1 MEDKEITTLHPY
13 LNRNKNRYPNV
24 RDENIPES
32 IQRKLIPGD
41 GISIDGNN
49 VISATTKEVDA
60 YTKDESDAKYATKT
74 EYDDLNKATPTD
86 IGIKD
91 NKLGLLHDS
100 LWLTN
105 QGAINLENF
114 EYDEATNTLKPK
126 GGGESITVCKG
137 SVDIDTLGVTI
148 DLETFKHTL
157 LYGGLLY
164 ITDAD
169 DYTIACNTISAT
181 SLYETSTQCYIYL
194 GDYKISPTQ
203 HDLGD
208 FTYRLNITDMNNIK
222 LEYIPISNSDGTKTI
237 RVAKLP
243 NENTPII
250 NVDLSSL
257 TAEDTGVILT
267 DGTNHIYLHR
277 FDDYLYGSS
286 NLVVINNSLT
296 LVSYGTFYDG
306 GSNPTWGVQ
315 YSQLIILN
323 LIIPKQATLFG
334 NHTILVPSNSSD
346 NNIDLYNHNI
356 VITSADK
363 KSVIYMTI
371 TSSSNLIV
379 DSITDL
385 NTLLKTQSR
394 NIMVTGIRTLDGAS
408 LPIISIDWNGAF
420 VGSNYTWVDP
430 INEEDNE
437 SLTTAFGSG
446 TITDVVTTI

>member
-24 RDENIPES
+24 KDENIPES

-49 VISATTKEVDA
+49 VISATAKEVDA

-74 EYDDLNKATPTD
+74 EYDDLSKATPTD

-114 EYDEATNTLKPK
+114 DYDEATNTLKPN
-126 GGGESITVCKG
+126 GGGEGSSVGVIELTDEQLNTIYDNYTITFTSAQETVVKKDDVGSILITHQGISLFKMSLTTLYSDPTSSPIYSLTAFVNNDGLTDIVAISISDFTTPTKVSFASIPTKYLSNVGIGLNNEPSNCLVF
-137 SVDIDTLGVTI
+137 SVTN
-148 DLETFKHTL
+148 
-157 LYGGLLY
+157 
-164 ITDAD
+164 D
-169 DYTIACNTISAT
+169 DYFVPIYTDTIN
-181 SLYETSTQCYIYL
+181 
-194 GDYKISPTQ
+194 D
-203 HDLGD
+203 
-208 FTYRLNITDMNNIK
+208 
-222 LEYIPISNSDGTKTI
+222 
-237 RVAKLP
+237 
-243 NENTPII
+243 TPII
-250 NVDLSSL
+250 HYKNDE
-257 TAEDTGVILT
+257 TI
-267 DGTNHIYLHR
+267 NH
-277 FDDYLYGSS
+277 
-286 NLVVINNSLT
+286 T
-296 LVSYGTFYDG
+296 
-306 GSNPTWGVQ
+306 
-315 YSQLIILN
+315 IIDN
-323 LIIPKQATLFG
+323 KSISLFG
-334 NHTILVPSNSSD
+334 NHSILVPSDSSD

-363 KSVIYMTI
+363 KSVIYLTI
-371 TSSSNLIV
+371 TSSSNLVV

-437 SLTTAFGSG
+437 SLTTAFGSA

>member
-1 MEDKEITTLHPY
+1 MEDKELTTLHPY

-24 RDENIPES
+24 KDENIPES

-49 VISATTKEVDA
+49 VISATTKEVDV

-74 EYDDLNKATPTD
+74 ECDDLSKVTPTD

-105 QGAINLENF
+105 QSAINLENF

-126 GGGESITVCKG
+126 GGGEN
-137 SVDIDTLGVTI
+137 SVSPTLWLIDTNNLSIRTTI
-148 DLETFKHTL
+148 TEVEKTNIDKG
-157 LYGGLLY
+157 LYNQVMFF
-164 ITDAD
+164 A
-169 DYTIACNTISAT
+169 SAT
-181 SLYETSTQCYIYL
+181 YDSVSDIEIYAPSKFNSSSFGNL
-194 GDYKISPTQ
+194 
-203 HDLGD
+203 
-208 FTYRLNITDMNNIK
+208 FTIFTAK
-222 LEYIPISNSDGTKTI
+222 EKEDGF
-237 RVAKLP
+237 
-243 NENTPII
+243 II
-250 NVDLSSL
+250 N
-257 TAEDTGVILT
+257 G
-267 DGTNHIYLHR
+267 
-277 FDDYLYGSS
+277 
-286 NLVVINNSLT
+286 
-296 LVSYGTFYDG
+296 
-306 GSNPTWGVQ
+306 
-315 YSQLIILN
+315 LN
-323 LIIPKQATLFG
+323 LYTLDINDKDSNNEYPIKITKVTEMPIENVGKSISLFG
-334 NHTILVPSNSSD
+334 NHSILVPSDSSD

-394 NIMVTGIRTLDGAS
+394 NIMVTGIRTLDGGS

-430 INEEDNE
+430 VNEEDNE